1 MRRDYAKTLG
11 CAALLFALNACITP
25 LLFHTAYT
33 VQMGS
38 IEAAFIGLAR
48 YASAHWNDMG
58 WFPLWYGG
66 IPYPDSYPP
75 LLHWICGLVVT
86 LARVSPGL
94 AYHFVTAMVYSLGPV
109 TLFWMAWRLSGK
121 RECALVAG
129 IGYSLISPTCL
140 LVNQAR
146 LDSDGFWGPR
156 RLITLVVW
164 GEGPHLTSL
173 CLLPL
178 AIGMLH
184 VALEKRKPWYWV
196 AAALSIAAV
205 PMSNWLGGMALAI
218 GIVAYLFAGLPAG
231 RKTVPTLLCT
241 GALGL
246 YAYAIVVPWL
256 SPSTIAVIRA
266 NAPRV
271 ADNFQSNTT
280 QRIFVA
286 AVAAAFLLAAWAM
299 ERWNLARHT
308 RFALLASLVTAA
320 AALGRLWFKLSLL
333 PQPDRYHLEMDM
345 FLWVA
350 VVFAVWPLVQRLFGP
365 ERVTQADPEGTPPA
379 PPSWWRR
386 RFRLRVPACAVILV
400 LAVASVPVVKHQRR
414 SARWI
419 ARPVKI
425 ETTIEYKTARWLD
438 THMPGARV
446 FAPGTIGFWL
456 NAFSDAPQI
465 TGGFDNGIRNPYV
478 PALIFYTYAG
488 DNQRYTV
495 DLLRAYGIDAMIGG
509 GKDSAEFYHP
519 ISHVEKLNGL
529 TELWRDGG
537 DAVYDIPRRSRSLA
551 HVMRM
556 ADQMNHPLALYG
568 FSALDTYLAALDN
581 PDYPPAAFRW
591 RGSSAATVTADM
603 KPDEILSVQI
613 AWDKGWNVS
622 VGGRRVPTWSDT
634 LGQMVVEP
642 RCGGPC
648 TVELRYD
655 GGTEGRYARAIA
667 ASALAGGGLWILV
680 AILWRKRSGL
690 TKTN

>member
-1 MRRDYAKTLG
+1 MRRDYTKTLG
-11 CAALLFALNACITP
+11 CAALLFAFNAYLTP
-25 LLFHTAYT
+25 LLFRTAYT
-33 VQMGS
+33 AEMGS

-48 YASAHWNDMG
+48 YASQHWNDMG

-66 IPYPDSYPP
+66 VPYPDAYPP
-75 LLHWICGLVVT
+75 LLHWVVGLAIT
-86 LARVSPGL
+86 LTGVSPGL

-109 TLFWMAWRLSGK
+109 TLFWMAWRLCRS
-121 RECALVAG
+121 RACALVAG
-129 IGYSLISPTCL
+129 LGYSLISPTLL
-140 LVNQAR
+140 LVNSAR
-146 LDSDGFWGPR
+146 VDSDGFWGAR
-156 RLITLVVW
+156 RLITLVMW
-164 GEGPHLTSL
+164 GEGPHLASM

-178 AIGMLH
+178 AIGLLH
-184 VALEKRKPWYWV
+184 LALEKRKPWYWV
-196 AAALSIAAV
+196 AAALAIAAV
-205 PMSNWLGGMALAI
+205 PMSNWLGGVALAI
-218 GIVAYLFAGLPAG
+218 CVVAYLFAGLPGG
-231 RKTVPTLLCT
+231 RKMVPTLLCT
-241 GALGL
+241 GALGV
-246 YAYAIVVPWL
+246 YAYAIAVPWL
-256 SPSTIAVIRA
+256 SPATIAVIRA

-271 ADNFQSNTT
+271 ANNFQSNAT
-280 QRIFVA
+280 QRILA
-286 AVAAAFLLAAWAM
+286 AVVVAAFLLAAWAM
-299 ERWNLARHT
+299 ARWKLARHT
-308 RFALLASLVTAA
+308 RFAVLVSLVLSPVALAA
-320 AALGRLWFKLSLL
+320 MWFHVSII

-519 ISHVEKLNGL
+519 ISHPEKLRGL

-537 DAVYDIPRRSRSLA
+537 DAVYDVPRRSRSLA
-551 HVMRM
+551 HVMRPDDLVR
-556 ADQMNHPLALYG
+556 APVSSQG
-568 FSALDTYLAALDN
+568 FSALDPYLAALDN
-581 PDYPPAAFRW
+581 PLYPAAGFRW
-591 RGSSAATVTADM
+591 RAASAATVTAALQ
-603 KPDEILSVQI
+603 PDQILSVQI
-613 AWDKGWNVS
+613 AWDKGWNAS
-622 VGGRRVPTWSDT
+622 VAGRPVATFSDE
-634 LGQMVVEP
+634 LGQMVVAP
-642 RCGGPC
+642 KCGGRC
-648 TVELRYD
+648 TVELKYD
-655 GGTEGRYARAIA
+655 GGTEGFYARAVNRL
-667 ASALAGGGLWILV
+667 ALAGGGLWILV